1 MLIFYENKHFNN
13 YIYILSQTNFLQRK
27 IRTLNLQ
34 GSYYSCLVHLQRAL
48 PTAKGAEHRERSL
61 CSRSR
66 VRGNDNKKIRTICSY
81 FLLWCTFRDSN
92 SGPTD

>member
-1 MLIFYENKHFNN
+1 MILTSIF
-13 YIYILSQTNFLQRK
+13 QTNLLQRK

-48 PTAKGAEHRERSL
+48 PAAKGAEHRERSL

-66 VRGNDNKKIRTICSY
+66 VRGNDNKKIRTIWFVFSVMVPQ
-81 FLLWCTFRDSN
+81 
-92 SGPTD
+92 SGVCLNFFYKKSRLC